1 MLIRLH
7 DFQTAVRR
15 LLSAYDRQ
23 AQLICCIGAVVVGFH
38 GGMICPQELC
48 WLIAAGAAAPVARP
62 VPPLIAAAGEP
73 AVRRYS
79 EFFLVSLTNAH
90 TRRAYARA
98 CRSFFQW
105 CGHRGLQIETIR
117 PHDVSAYVQTMS
129 SELSPQSVRQ
139 SLAAIRML
147 FDWLVDGRIVLGNPG
162 SSVRGPKAPADGG
175 TICVLTAA
183 EWRRLVDRI
192 PVAAPRDLRDRALIT
207 TLTYTFARVS
217 AALALR
223 VEDFRRCGPG
233 WELWLH
239 EKDGRRHVCPCHRE
253 LVEALRRYIDVAAL
267 AGVGSSYL
275 FRTSRGRCAE
285 TLSDLPMTQADAWR
299 MIQRR
304 ALAAGLS
311 TPIGCDTFRATG
323 ISNYLANGGM
333 LETAQTL
340 AGHKS
345 PRTTKRYDLSQKP
358 RLDDEVERI
367 RF

>member
-1 MLIRLH
+1 M
-7 DFQTAVRR
+7 
-15 LLSAYDRQ
+15 
-23 AQLICCIGAVVVGFH
+23 
-38 GGMICPQELC
+38 
-48 WLIAAGAAAPVARP
+48 
-62 VPPLIAAAGEP
+62 
-73 AVRRYS
+73 
-79 EFFLVSLTNAH
+79 
-90 TRRAYARA
+90 
-98 CRSFFQW
+98 
-105 CGHRGLQIETIR
+105 
-117 PHDVSAYVQTMS
+117 
-129 SELSPQSVRQ
+129 
-139 SLAAIRML
+139 
-147 FDWLVDGRIVLGNPG
+147 LGNPG
-162 SSVRGPKAPADGG
+162 SSVRGPKTPADSG
-175 TICVLTAA
+175 TISVLTAA
-183 EWRRLVDRI
+183 EWRQLVDRI
-192 PVAAPRDLRDRALIT
+192 PVTTPRDLRDRALIT
-207 TLTYTFARVS
+207 TLTYTFARIS

-239 EKDGRRHVCPCHRE
+239 EKQGRRHVCPCHRE

-275 FRTSRGRCAE
+275 FRTSHGQWRE
-285 TLSDLPMTQADAWR
+285 TPVRDLPMTQADARR

-345 PRTTKRYDLSQKP
+345 QRTTKRYDLSQKP
-358 RLDDEVERI
+358 RLDDEVEQI